1 MTFKILTITAA
12 LGLVASGAVAQT
24 NDWLGTTVSYSADYR
39 ASYADARRAA
49 YDNGYRDGVK
59 RGEQAARD
67 RRAFQVERERDYRDA
82 DNGYNREFG
91 DRTRYRNDY
100 RGGFAEG
107 YRDGYQ
113 RDGQQARAYGYGDAG
128 TARCRTARP
137 TATARDWTISTI
149 GSLRMRGARTGIA
162 AATTAT
168 TRAMDRR
175 TPTKTTIAAV
185 SCRATNA
192 RSANAAA
199 ACED

>member
-113 RDGQQARAYGYGDAG
+113 RDGRQARGYGYGDAG
-128 TARCRTARP
+128 YGAFQNGTADGYRKGLDDLQDRKSPDAR
-137 TATARDWTISTI
+137 RQNWYRSGDHGYDKSY
-149 GSLRMRGARTGIA
+149 GSKDAYKDDYRRGFLQGYD
-162 AATTAT
+162 
-168 TRAMDRR
+168 RAFGERR
-175 TPTKTTIAAV
+175 
-185 SCRATNA
+185 RGF
-192 RSANAAA
+192 
-199 ACED
+199 

>member
-24 NDWLGTTVSYSADYR
+24 NDWLGTTVSYSADDYR

-91 DRTRYRNDY
+91 DRTRYCNDY

-113 RDGQQARAYGYGDAG
+113 RDGRQARGSGYGDAG
-128 TARCRTARP
+128 YGAFQNGTADGYRKGL
-137 TATARDWTISTI
+137 DD
-149 GSLRMRGARTGIA
+149 LK
-162 AATTAT
+162 
-168 TRAMDRR
+168 DRKSPDPR
-175 TPTKTTIAAV
+175 
-185 SCRATNA
+185 RQNWY
-192 RSANAAA
+192 RSADHGYDKSYGSKDAYKDDYRRGFLQGYERAFG
-199 ACED
+199 ERRSGF